1 MSVLISAMGK
11 QRGKIGGMVCRQV
24 PGVGTVAT
32 EYQPMV
38 RNPRTIAQT
47 KQRNKMNLAGQLSK
61 HTPYEFIAGLDTN
74 RRIARSTFVSNLLK
88 YIGVDNQNPLS
99 ASLLFEY
106 VEYSKGPSVNLG
118 ATIAAGTGDN
128 TAVVTLDFSNTPETV
143 LGANVICVFVSD
155 GLGDEDNFVSEMKV
169 AARAD
174 NPVTVNFSMSGV
186 TTESGKLHFY
196 VIPTIETSKNV
207 RAIFASVVADDFG
220 YNAEAVRSIAA
231 AGGYGASRYVG
242 VVE

>member
-1 MSVLISAMGK
+1 MGK

-47 KQRNKMNLAGQLSK
+47 TQRNKMNLAGQLSK
-61 HTPYEFIAGLDTN
+61 HTPYEFIAGLDSN
-74 RRIARSTFVSNLLK
+74 RRIARSKFVSNLLK
-88 YIGVDNQNPLS
+88 YIGTNTENPLE
-99 ASLLFEY
+99 ASIPFEF

-118 ATIAAGTGDN
+118 ATMAAGTGDN

-155 GLGDEDNFVSEMKV
+155 GIGDENNFVSEMKV

-174 NPVTVNFSMSGV
+174 TPVTVNFTMSGI
-186 TTESGKLHFY
+186 TTETGKMHFY
-196 VIPTIETSKNV
+196 VVPTIETSKNV
-207 RAIFASVVADDFG
+207 RAIFATIMADDFG
-220 YNAEAVRSIAA
+220 YNAEAIRSIAA
-231 AGGYGASRYVG
+231 AGGYGESRYVG
-242 VVE
+242 VLD